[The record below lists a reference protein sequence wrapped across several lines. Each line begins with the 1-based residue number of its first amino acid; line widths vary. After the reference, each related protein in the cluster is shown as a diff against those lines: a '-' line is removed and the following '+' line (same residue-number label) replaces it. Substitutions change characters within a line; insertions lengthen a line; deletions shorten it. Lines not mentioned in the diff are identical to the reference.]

1 MTSPADSPTR
11 RRSVWFWLAI
21 ALLSIVLLLIAAG
34 GWLLASD
41 SGWRQAA
48 RWANDFT
55 GGMVRIDA
63 PSGRFSDAFGFER
76 LEVRTDTLH
85 LVVDDVRLDWSPAA
99 LTRAHL
105 QIDSL
110 DVGEVRFAT
119 APSTEESAPPSL
131 PASLALPITVSA
143 PHIAVGKVIQE
154 SFPFEADSPAAT
166 PLIETLLARF
176 EADGNTHQLVV
187 ETLKSPWAE
196 GSAEV
201 RIGARAPYQTQADVK
216 VAAEFDA
223 HQAVAGIALRGPL
236 EALEGAIV
244 ARSEGARVDVSTQ
257 LTPFAASPLS
267 RLVIKGEG
275 IDPARWQDGAP
286 AADLS
291 LDATFDVPAADAFTL
306 TGPVQIRN
314 ASPGSYDAGRV
325 PVNAILAQLNLV
337 GERIKLDDLRIEL
350 PGEGRIAGTID
361 AAGATDVTANLALQ
375 KINAQQLDGRAP
387 PTALSGD
394 IALRGDAGGQHLTG
408 EVNDSIAVLSAV
420 LDVRHA
426 DQVLSI
432 EQFKLI
438 AGKGQAAIKGQ
449 LALAGTQA
457 FSADIKLDALD
468 PSKLLP
474 DAPSGRISGSVNAE
488 GQLADLQARGRY
500 KLADSRLMDRPL
512 AGEGSFDWQGKRLA
526 QLDALL
532 VVGDNRLKANGAWG
546 RPDDRLTAKVSAPR
560 LDQIAPQLGGA
571 AQLDAQISGGAKTPA
586 GKING
591 RLTALR
597 LPGDL
602 RIASLNIDASLA
614 GGLDGPFTIDLTGG
628 EVSSGPKPPPLV
640 KRFALDARGTLAQ
653 HTLALDVQAPTD
665 AVKAK
670 LQGGLAEAKRW
681 DGQIEQL
688 KVTGRLPLTL
698 RKPTGLSL
706 AADRVRLSP
715 GAFTAATDGE
725 LVFGETIWQPGSLT
739 TTGRM
744 SGLRVGLETRPDQG
758 PKGGKGDLQLGG
770 EWDLN
775 LAKRATGTVRV
786 FREAGDLVLVGDAVI
801 RFGLSRFEALVTVNE
816 DKVAMRIEGEGT
828 QLGKLAAS
836 ATAGLRRV
844 DGVLQADMNAP
855 LLGSASLDVPSIAWL
870 GPVAS
875 PTLRAGGAL
884 KAEFSLSGTPAKP
897 IGAGQVNGEDLSI
910 EIAEEGLRLS
920 GGTLSARFDADRLVI
935 KELSFVSPS
944 EVAPRDKRVPYK
956 ALTRT
961 PGTLKASGE
970 MRLSDGA
977 GGITFEADRLP
988 VFQRVDRWLAI
999 SGKGRVQTLFAA
1011 PEIEAQMR
1019 ADAGYL
1025 GFAKTPPPSLSS
1037 DVVIIRPEE
1046 EEEEA
1051 EAKAKEGSKL
1061 SARIGID
1068 LGKKLYLAALGLE
1081 TRLAGKLTLVARAG
1095 APLRATG
1102 SLQTVGGTFEGYG
1115 QDLSIERG
1123 VVNFQGPLDN
1133 PGLDVVALRKGL
1145 EVEAGVSV
1153 SGTVRRPRIRLVSNP
1168 DVPDPQKLSWIVLGR
1183 APDEDGGADMALLL
1197 PAAQALL
1204 GGPGGGMTDQ
1214 LAAGLGIDEFSIGQG
1229 ELNSAS
1235 RTATSSIVGSGS
1247 EANEATV
1254 GGQVLSVGKRLSAK
1268 TTVKFEQSLSGVEQ
1282 LVKITHQLS
1291 RRLSIIGR
1299 TGTDNSVDLRWS
1311 ISFR

>member
-1 MTSPADSPTR
+1 MR

-21 ALLSIVLLLIAAG
+21 AVLSVVLLLVAAG

-63 PSGRFSDAFGFER
+63 PSGRLSGAFGFER

-85 LVVDDVRLDWSPAA
+85 LVIDDVRFDWSPAA
-99 LTRAHL
+99 LTRSHL

-119 APSTEESAPPSL
+119 APSTEESAPPAY
-131 PASLALPITVSA
+131 PASLAVPVTVSV

-154 SFPFEADSPAAT
+154 TFPFETNSPAAE
-166 PLIETLLARF
+166 PLLETLLARF
-176 EADGNTHQLVV
+176 EADGDTHQLVI

-196 GSAEV
+196 GTGEL
-201 RIGARAPYQTQADVK
+201 RIAVQAPYETQADVK
-216 VAAEFDA
+216 ITSEFDA
-223 HQAVAGIALRGPL
+223 HQAAADIALRGPL
-236 EALEGAIV
+236 GELDGTIA
-244 ARSEGARVDVSTQ
+244 ARSEGARVDVATQ
-257 LTPFAASPLS
+257 ITPFAASPLS

-275 IDPARWQDGAP
+275 IDPARWQAGAP

-291 LDATFDVPAADAFTL
+291 LEATLDVATADAFTL
-306 TGPVQIRN
+306 TGPVQVRN
-314 ASPGSYDAGRV
+314 AKPGSYDTGRV
-325 PVNAILAQLNLV
+325 PVNAIHAQLDLL

-350 PGEGRIAGTID
+350 PGEGHIDGTID
-361 AAGATDVTANLALQ
+361 AAGATDVTANLALENV
-375 KINAQQLDGRAP
+375 NAQQLDGRAP
-387 PTALSGD
+387 PTALDGN
-394 IALRGDAGGQHLTG
+394 ITLVGDAKGQHLTG
-408 EVNDSIAVLSAV
+408 DIADATARRSVV

-426 DQVLSI
+426 DEMLAI
-432 EQFKLI
+432 EQLKVI
-438 AGKGQAAIKGQ
+438 AGEGEAAVKGQ

-457 FSADIKLDALD
+457 FSADIKLTALD
-468 PSKLLP
+468 PSKLVP
-474 DAPSGRISGSVNAE
+474 DAPPGRISGSVTAE

-500 KLADSRLMDRPL
+500 KLTNSRLMDRPL
-512 AGEGSFDWQGKRLA
+512 AGEGSFDWQGERLA

-532 VVGDNRLKANGAWG
+532 VVGDNRLNATGAWG

-560 LDQIAPQLGGA
+560 LDQIAPQIGGA
-571 AQLDAQISGGAKTPA
+571 AQLDAQISGGAKTPSGKVA
-586 GKING
+586 GQ
-591 RLTALR
+591 LTAVR
-597 LPGDL
+597 LPSGL
-602 RIASLNIDASLA
+602 RIASLNVDATLA
-614 GGLDGPFTIDLTGG
+614 EGIDGPFTVVLNGG
-628 EVSSGPKPPPLV
+628 EVSSGPRPPPLV
-640 KRFALDARGTLAQ
+640 TRFALDARGTLAQ

-665 AVKAK
+665 AVTAR
-670 LQGGLAEAKRW
+670 LQGGLAEAQRW
-681 DGQIEQL
+681 DGRIEQL
-688 KVTGRLPLTL
+688 KITGRLPLTL
-698 RKPTGLSL
+698 RKPTDLSL
-706 AADRVRLSP
+706 AADRVRLAP
-715 GAFTAATDGE
+715 GAFTAATNGE

-758 PKGGKGDLQLGG
+758 PTSGKGDLQLGG

-801 RFGLSRFEALVTVNE
+801 RFGLSRLEALVTVDE
-816 DKVAMRIEGEGT
+816 DKVALSVDGEGS

-844 DGVLQADMNAP
+844 DGVLQPDMDAP

-875 PTLRAGGAL
+875 PGLRADGAL
-884 KAEFSLSGTPAKP
+884 QAEFSLSGTPAKP
-897 IGAGQVNGEDLSI
+897 VGAGRVNGEKLSI
-910 EIAEEGLRLS
+910 EMAEEGLRLS
-920 GGTLSARFDADRLVI
+920 GGTLAAQFDAERLVI

-944 EVAPRDKRVPYK
+944 EVAPRDNRVPYK
-956 ALTRT
+956 ELTRT

-970 MRLSDGA
+970 VRLSDGE

-999 SGKGRVQTLFAA
+999 SGKGRVQTRFAA

-1025 GFAKTPPPSLSS
+1025 EYAKTPAPSLSS
-1037 DVVIIRPEE
+1037 DVVIVSPDDGAATEE
-1046 EEEEA
+1046 G
-1051 EAKAKEGSKL
+1051 EGSNFN
-1061 SARIGID
+1061 ARIEID

-1081 TRLAGKLTLVARAG
+1081 TRLAGDLTLVARAG
-1095 APLRATG
+1095 DPLRATG
-1102 SLQTVGGTFEGYG
+1102 SLRTVGGTFEGYG
-1115 QDLSIERG
+1115 QKLSIERG

-1133 PGLDVVALRKGL
+1133 PGLDVVALRTGL

-1153 SGTVRRPRIRLVSNP
+1153 SGTVRRPVIRLVSNP

-1183 APDEDGGADMALLL
+1183 ASEDNGGADMALLL

-1204 GGPGGGMTDQ
+1204 GGPGGGMTEQ
-1214 LAAGLGIDEFSIGQG
+1214 LATNLGLDEFSIGQG
-1229 ELNSAS
+1229 DLNSTS

-1247 EANEATV
+1247 ETSGEATV

-1268 TTVKFEQSLSGVEQ
+1268 TTIKFEQSLSGVEQ

-1291 RRLSIIGR
+1291 RRLSIIGQ
-1299 TGTDNSVDLRWS
+1299 TGTDNAVDLRWT
-1311 ISFR
+1311 IRFR